1 MSCGRFK
8 RHGNIHS
15 VLFLLLLNFPLLY
28 SKSKLL
34 RQKMGEDL
42 ELSLSLDKKR
52 KKKSMKGEWC
62 KQICCLV
69 RYGVTANPTWP
80 CQSSVNFKRSWK
92 LFENFCRI
100 AQHGLESVKSYFPP
114 PICVRL
120 TLIKDIGGYLVLI
133 MLLGAYIPPMS
144 LCQPTLR
151 MDMVAV
157 LLFGACFKCI
167 RELESRF

>member
-52 KKKSMKGEWC
+52 KKKEHEGRVM
-62 KQICCLV
+62 
-69 RYGVTANPTWP
+69 
-80 CQSSVNFKRSWK
+80 
-92 LFENFCRI
+92 
-100 AQHGLESVKSYFPP
+100 
-114 PICVRL
+114 
-120 TLIKDIGGYLVLI
+120 
-133 MLLGAYIPPMS
+133 
-144 LCQPTLR
+144 
-151 MDMVAV
+151 
-157 LLFGACFKCI
+157 
-167 RELESRF
+167 